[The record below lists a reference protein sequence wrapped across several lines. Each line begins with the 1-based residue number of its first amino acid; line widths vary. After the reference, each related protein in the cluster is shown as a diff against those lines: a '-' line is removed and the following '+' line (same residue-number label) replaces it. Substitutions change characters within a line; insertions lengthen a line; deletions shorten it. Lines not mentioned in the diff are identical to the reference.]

1 MSSFQQLL
9 TSLDRDPGKRGK
21 QFEHFVKWF
30 LITDPEWTTQ
40 VARVWLWV
48 EWPGRWGRDRGI
60 DLIFE
65 HRNGQTWAVQAKSYA
80 PEYEVTKADVRRI
93 GIRVDFYI
101 VSM

>member
-1 MSSFQQLL
+1 MDHASC
-9 TSLDRDPGKRGK
+9 
-21 QFEHFVKWF
+21 
-30 LITDPEWTTQ
+30 
-40 VARVWLWV
+40 AVWLWD

-65 HRNGQTWAVQAKSYA
+65 HRKGQTWAVQAKCYA